1 MARSRVDYQDVDED
15 YLEHRSL
22 KKGAAGWI
30 LLAGLGVSYVIS
42 GDFAGWNFGLDEG
55 GWGGLLIATLLMG
68 LMYTCMV
75 FGLAEM
81 SSALPVAG
89 AGYGFAR
96 RSMGPLG
103 GFATGMAV
111 LIEYAVAPAAI
122 AVFIGGYVEAL
133 GLFGLT
139 SGWLVFAIAYAVF
152 IGIHLYGVGEALKL
166 MFAITAVAVVALVAA
181 LVGLASLFLGGQAV
195 RHRSDGCGGGER
207 VPADGLR
214 RRGRGAGLRHLV
226 LPRRRGCAAGGRG
239 DQRPRP
245 RHAARHHRG
254 DADAA
259 AVRGPDP
266 SIVPG
271 AAGSETIRASD
282 NPLPEAI
289 RAVRGDGS
297 MLADF
302 VNWAG
307 LAGLVA
313 SFFSIIYAY
322 SRQLFALSRAGYL
335 PRALSLTASRNTPW
349 VALLVPGTIGFVLA
363 GVLEANMGAAA
374 GALLINIAVFGA
386 TTSYVLL
393 NLSHIMLR
401 RREPDL
407 ERPYR
412 TPGGVVTTGVGL
424 VLSIVAV
431 VATFFVDI
439 KAAGITARCL
449 RRRAGVLL
457 VLQPAPPRRE
467 RARGG
472 VRADHRRGVGAEVA
486 AEVSRPAGGARART
500 RAAPCGRPRRG
511 RTPRCR

>member
-1 MARSRVDYQDVDED
+1 MASTYDERGVDDS
-15 YLEHRSL
+15 YLEHRKL
-22 KKGAAGWI
+22 KRGAAGWV

-96 RSMGPLG
+96 RAMGPLG

-139 SGWLVFAIAYAVF
+139 SGWLVFAIAYLVF

-181 LVGLASLFLGGQAV
+181 LIGL
-195 RHRSDGCGGGER
+195 
-207 VPADGLR
+207 
-214 RRGRGAGLRHLV
+214 
-226 LPRRRGCAAGGRG
+226 LPSFSTSKMLDIAPTGAAGASDFLPMGFAGVVAALVYGIWFFLAVEGVPLAAEETDNPARDMPRG
-239 DQRPRP
+239 II
-245 RHAARHHRG
+245 AAMLTLLLF
-254 DADAA
+254 AA
-259 AVRGPDP
+259 L
-266 SIVPG
+266 ILFILPG
-271 AAGSETIRASD
+271 SAGSETIRASD

-289 RAVRGDGS
+289 RAVRGEGS
-297 MLADF
+297 LLADF

-335 PRALSLTASRNTPW
+335 PRVMSLTSSRKTPW

-363 GVLEANMGAAA
+363 GVLEANMGADA

-386 TTSYVLL
+386 TVSYVLL

-412 TPGGVVTTGVGL
+412 TPGGVVTTGVAL
-424 VLSIVAV
+424 VLSVVAV
-431 VATFFVDI
+431 VATFFVDER
-439 KAAGITARCL
+439 AAGITA
-449 RRRAGVLL
+449 GVFVLALAYFWFYSRHHL
-457 VLQPAPPRRE
+457 VASAPE
-467 RARGG
+467 
-472 VRADHRRGVGAEVA
+472 EEFA
-486 AEVSRPAGGARART
+486 AIESGESDLH
-500 RAAPCGRPRRG
+500 
-511 RTPRCR
+511 